1 MAGILL
7 KFSDVELLRLMLA
20 GDANAFE
27 ELYDRK
33 QPYVYRF
40 ALRMSGS
47 ENIAEDVTQEVFM
60 ALMRDGHQYDET
72 RGTLSTYLYAIAR
85 YRVLRFLE
93 KDRQFVSF
101 QDDEDEDFSEM
112 ISQHFISDED
122 PLANLTQEKVV
133 EKVRQAILALP
144 VHYREVIVL
153 CNLHEMTY
161 EEAANVTGCA
171 IGTIRSR
178 LSRARLM
185 LVEKLR
191 SIKEPGEV
199 KHPTAFPKRYVV

>member
-1 MAGILL
+1 MAGVLL

-20 GDANAFE
+20 GDAAAFE

-101 QDDEDEDFSEM
+101 HEDEDEEFNEM
-112 ISQHFISDED
+112 MNGHFISDED
-122 PLANLTQEKVV
+122 PLANLAQEKVI

-178 LSRARLM
+178 LNRARLM

-191 SIKEPGEV
+191 GMKEPNQI

>member
-1 MAGILL
+1 MAGVLL

-20 GDANAFE
+20 GDAAAFE

-101 QDDEDEDFSEM
+101 HDDDDEEFNEM
-112 ISQHFISDED
+112 MSGHFISDED
-122 PLANLTQEKVV
+122 PFANLAQEKVI

-178 LSRARLM
+178 LNRARLM

-191 SIKEPGEV
+191 GMKETNEI